1 VVQFACRGA
10 IWSADGGAIQKDAEP
25 VAATVSRLC
34 AAVQRNSLPL
44 LLLAALVS
52 GAFPRSIDAAAAPS
66 EDQVE
71 AVFVF
76 NFSHFVEWPPQS
88 FAAPSDPFIIGILGR
103 DPFGAHLDE
112 VVRGEQINGH
122 PLQVQRFRSLADIER
137 CQILFIDRSESG
149 RIGQIL
155 AALNGRSTLTV
166 SQADGAAEHGVMI
179 QFAVED
185 SRVRL
190 RINVE
195 SARAAGLTISS
206 KLLRPAAIVGAA
218 PVKG

>member
-1 VVQFACRGA
+1 MIEFVGRGA
-10 IWSADGGAIQKDAEP
+10 IYSAHGGAIQKDAEP
-25 VAATVSRLC
+25 VAATLRRLC
-34 AAVQRNSLPL
+34 AAVQSTSLSL
-44 LLLAALVS
+44 LLFAALGY
-52 GAFPRSIDAAAAPS
+52 GAFPRSVDAAAAPS

-88 FAAPSDPFIIGILGR
+88 FAAPGDPFIIGILGS

-218 PVKG
+218 VKG

>member
-1 VVQFACRGA
+1 VVQFARQRA
-10 IWSADGGAIQKDAEP
+10 IYSAEGGAIQKDAEP
-25 VAATVSRLC
+25 VAATLRRLC
-34 AAVQRNSLPL
+34 AAVQRNLLPSLL
-44 LLLAALVS
+44 FAAL
-52 GAFPRSIDAAAAPS
+52 GCIAFSRSVDAAAAPS

-76 NFSHFVEWPPQS
+76 NFSHFVEWPRQS
-88 FAAPSDPFIIGILGR
+88 FAGPSDPFIIGILGS
-103 DPFGAHLDE
+103 DPFGAHLEE

-137 CQILFIDRSESG
+137 CQILFIDRSEIG

-166 SQADGAAEHGVMI
+166 SQADGAAERGVMI

-185 SRVRL
+185 NRVRL

-218 PVKG
+218 VKG

>member
-1 VVQFACRGA
+1 VLAPERYK
-10 IWSADGGAIQKDAEP
+10 KDAEP
-25 VAATVSRLC
+25 VAATLRRLC
-34 AAVQRNSLPL
+34 AAVQRHLLPL
-44 LLLAALVS
+44 LLFAALGC
-52 GAFPRSIDAAAAPS
+52 GAISRSVDAAAAPS

-88 FAAPSDPFIIGILGR
+88 FAAPTDPFIIGILGSDR
-103 DPFGAHLDE
+103 FGAHLDE

-137 CQILFIDRSESG
+137 CQILFIDRSEGAQIS
-149 RIGQIL
+149 QIL

-166 SQADGAAEHGVMI
+166 SQADGAAEQGVMI

-206 KLLRPAAIVGAA
+206 NLLRPAAIVGAA
-218 PVKG
+218 PKG